1 MGFENPELIHES
13 PSETIRVLQ
22 EELAQTNS
30 EVMALTLELDR
41 RLEEL
46 RASEATL
53 ASLLNLTHDAIFVR
67 DMSSVIK
74 YWNRAAEEL
83 YGWPAEEAVGE
94 RAHDL
99 LKSILPLSLEQI
111 EGEVL
116 RKGRWE
122 GELVHTKKDGGRVV
136 VASRWS
142 LQRNEKGSSVAIL
155 ETNSDISDRKRAE
168 FLLAGEK
175 QILEMVAKG
184 DSLAQI
190 LDGLCRLVEEQ
201 ASGALASVLL
211 LDSDC
216 LRHAAAP
223 SLPKAYID
231 AIDSV
236 VIGQSVGPCTA
247 AACRGEQVIVEDIAT
262 DPLWA
267 DYRDLALLHSLR
279 ACWFTPVFSSKGK
292 VIATFAMYFR
302 EPRRPSR
309 RDRGIIERIVS
320 LVGVAIE
327 RKLAEDKLRANERS
341 LRELTE
347 TIPQMLWSADAGGA
361 IDYCNQRV
369 LEYTGLSSDQV
380 RGSGWMKTVH
390 QDDVQKMAQAWT
402 ASVSTGEPFQY
413 EFRCMRAADHTYR
426 WCIARALP
434 LRGQNGCIIKWFGS
448 VVDLHDW
455 KEAQQALQMMQTE
468 LANVSR
474 LTLMGELAA
483 SIAHEVNQPL
493 TAVTN
498 NGNACLRLLANRSLK
513 PEILRR
519 ALEEIVAEGTRASAV
534 VARIRAFI
542 KKTPAEKKNELDIN
556 EVIQE
561 VLTLARR
568 ELDKNRVLLECQ
580 LTKAIPLVLADRIQ
594 LQQVLLNLIMN
605 GIEAMTAITNQPR
618 VLWVESR
625 VDQSGDVLVAVR
637 DSGPGLGSE
646 VDRVFVPFFT
656 TKGNGMGMGLPISR
670 SLIESHGGRLWATP
684 NSPQGAVFSFTLP
697 VARGS
702 PS

>member
-1 MGFENPELIHES
+1 MGFENPELIHEP

-30 EVMALTLELDR
+30 EVMALTVELDR

-67 DMSSVIK
+67 DMNSFIK

-122 GELVHTKKDGGRVV
+122 GELVHTKKDGGQVV

-155 ETNSDISDRKRAE
+155 ETNSDISARKRAE

-190 LDGLCRLVEEQ
+190 LDGLCRLVEAQ
-201 ASGALASVLL
+201 TSGALASVLL

-216 LRHAAAP
+216 LRHGAAP
-223 SLPKAYID
+223 TLPKAYID
-231 AIDSV
+231 AIDGV
-236 VIGQSVGPCTA
+236 VIEQSVGPLRTA
-247 AACRGEQVIVEDIAT
+247 AYRGEQVIVEDIAT

-302 EPRRPSR
+302 EPRRPSPH
-309 RDRGIIERIVS
+309 DREIIERITN

-327 RKLAEDKLRANERS
+327 RKLAEDKLSANERS

-390 QDDVQKMAQAWT
+390 QDDVQKMSQAWI

-426 WCIARALP
+426 CCIASALP
-434 LRGQNGCIIKWFGS
+434 LRDQNGRIVKWFGS

-455 KEAQQALQMMQTE
+455 KEAQQALQMMQVE
-468 LANVSR
+468 LASVSR
-474 LTLMGELAA
+474 LTTMGELSA
-483 SIAHEVNQPL
+483 SIAHELKQPL
-493 TAVTN
+493 AGAVAN
-498 NGNACLRLLANRSLK
+498 SDACLAWLSSQPPNLDEA
-513 PEILRR
+513 R
-519 ALEEIVAEGTRASAV
+519 AAADHAIEAATRASHIIGGIQALFRKAAPQRTRV
-534 VARIRAFI
+534 
-542 KKTPAEKKNELDIN
+542 NIN
-556 EVIQE
+556 EVIEETLGLIRGDALRNNVSLQTE
-561 VLTLARR
+561 LGSQLPPVLG
-568 ELDKNRVLLECQ
+568 DRV
-580 LTKAIPLVLADRIQ
+580 Q
-594 LQQVLLNLIMN
+594 LQQVVLNLVMN
-605 GIEAMTAITNQPR
+605 GIEAMRTLDNRTRQLRIRSARDDANQ
-618 VLWVESR
+618 VVI
-625 VDQSGDVLVAVR
+625 VIA
-637 DSGPGLGSE
+637 DSGPGINPQVVGRIFE
-646 VDRVFVPFFT
+646 PFYT
-656 TKGNGMGMGLPISR
+656 TKPQGTGMGLAISR
-670 SLIESHGGRLWATP
+670 SIIEAHGGRLWAEPNTP
-684 NSPQGAVFSFTLP
+684 GGATFQCTLP
-697 VARGS
+697 AEI
-702 PS
+702 